1 MIGSLQGILYR
12 NLLVRCSGLLWEFGA
27 DAAPEVEADELVTRF
42 EAEHIGVY
50 VAPMAND
57 KAAQHLY
64 LLRFAGGVSLKG
76 YMLGKLFD
84 GLPVV
89 VLLLCFSHDKK

>member
-1 MIGSLQGILYR
+1 MSSPLR
-12 NLLVRCSGLLWEFGA
+12 REFGA
-27 DAAPEVEADELVTRF
+27 DAVPEVEADEFVTRF
-42 EAEHIGVY
+42 KAEHIGVY
-50 VAPMAND
+50 VAAMTND
-57 KAAQHLY
+57 ETAQHLY

-89 VLLLCFSHDKK
+89 ILLLCFSHDKK

>member
-1 MIGSLQGILYR
+1 MS
-12 NLLVRCSGLLWEFGA
+12 LWEFGA
-27 DAAPEVEADELVTRF
+27 DAIPEVETDEFITCF
-42 EAEHIGVY
+42 EAKHIRIH
-50 VAPMAND
+50 VAAMTND
-57 KAAQHLY
+57 EAAQHLY

-76 YMLGKLFD
+76 YMLGKLFN